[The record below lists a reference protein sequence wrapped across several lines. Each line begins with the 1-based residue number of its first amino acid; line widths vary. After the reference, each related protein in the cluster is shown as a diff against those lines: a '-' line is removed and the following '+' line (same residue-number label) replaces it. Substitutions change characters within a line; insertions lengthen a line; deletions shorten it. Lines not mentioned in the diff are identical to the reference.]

1 MPSNYELENCSGR
14 RSALELDF
22 QWRSMK
28 IAHGYSNTSLHQISK
43 PFFSLLQSCLVLE
56 RKTIQSNFWA
66 SFVKSFFPQTVWSSG
81 EGATWF
87 VVFVHHDDYGW
98 WQSMLVILPALLIES
113 RAAKPREI
121 PLCHCIS
128 ASSIIKRLES
138 SRPNFQKP
146 KQLFIS
152 FQNFV
157 KRDLS
162 WN

>member
-1 MPSNYELENCSGR
+1 MAIATHLSIKFLSHF
-14 RSALELDF
+14 SAFFNHVLLLKEKRD
-22 QWRSMK
+22 
-28 IAHGYSNTSLHQISK
+28 SK
-43 PFFSLLQSCLVLE
+43 
-56 RKTIQSNFWA
+56 NFWTA

-162 WN
+162 WIKTENRVNIGDSKAEGF